1 MNTVDIILLIAFV
14 PALVSGLSKGFIH
27 QVFSLVAMVL
37 SVWMAFTF
45 TNTVSAWIGPLLEVN
60 KTVLW
65 VISFIIIVVAVTLL
79 VNFLG
84 SLVEKLV
91 KVVMLGWLDKLLGV
105 VLAIIKA
112 ALAIGVAILLF
123 DAINGK
129 LSLVDAEVL
138 SNSVLYNPLHDVA
151 QLIFPYLK
159 TLLFKS

>member
-27 QVFSLVAMVL
+27 QVFSLVATVL
-37 SVWMAFTF
+37 SVWMAFKF
-45 TNTVSAWIGPLLEVN
+45 TNAVGVLIEPLLEVN
-60 KTVLW
+60 KTILW
-65 VISFIIIVVAVTLL
+65 VLSFVIILVGVILL

-84 SLVEKLV
+84 KLAEKLV

-105 VLAIIKA
+105 VFAILKA
-112 ALAIGVAILLF
+112 ALVIGLVILLF
-123 DAINGK
+123 DPVNRIIP
-129 LSLVDAEVL
+129 LVNKDL
-138 SNSVLYNPLHDVA
+138 ISGSVLYEPLHDLA

>member
-1 MNTVDIILLIAFV
+1 MNEQKT
-14 PALVSGLSKGFIH
+14 PKNKAL
-27 QVFSLVAMVL
+27 
-37 SVWMAFTF
+37 
-45 TNTVSAWIGPLLEVN
+45 
-60 KTVLW
+60 
-65 VISFIIIVVAVTLL
+65 
-79 VNFLG
+79 
-84 SLVEKLV
+84 
-91 KVVMLGWLDKLLGV
+91 WLLLGV